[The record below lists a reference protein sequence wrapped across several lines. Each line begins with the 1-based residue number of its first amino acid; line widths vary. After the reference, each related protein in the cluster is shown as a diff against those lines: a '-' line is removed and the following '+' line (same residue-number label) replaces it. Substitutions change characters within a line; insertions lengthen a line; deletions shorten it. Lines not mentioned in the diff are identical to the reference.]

1 MKINF
6 LIIII
11 LTIFLNSC
19 SKVRESAGVTRKS
32 MDEFQVIENPP
43 LVMPPD
49 FNLLPPDQLEEKN
62 IENIEK
68 ELAKEILFG
77 LDENNKSIQ
86 KEVSTI
92 SEILIKTDALE
103 ISNSI
108 RKEIDL
114 EFANEISTED
124 IEDLNWEDQ
133 ESILDNSEEN
143 DETEKNKKKKK
154 KRFFFF

>member
-92 SEILIKTDALE
+92 SEILIKTNALE

>member
-1 MKINF
+1 MK
-6 LIIII
+6 
-11 LTIFLNSC
+11 
-19 SKVRESAGVTRKS
+19 
-32 MDEFQVIENPP
+32 
-43 LVMPPD
+43 
-49 FNLLPPDQLEEKN
+49 
-62 IENIEK
+62 NIEK

-92 SEILIKTDALE
+92 SEILIKTNALE